1 METKRRR
8 QPALGRIRRVHMVG
22 IGGIGMSSIA
32 EVLLNRG
39 YRVTGSDLATS
50 DVTRHLEEL
59 GAVVH
64 QGHAAEQVDD
74 ADVVVYSSAIDP
86 SENPETLEAERRR
99 ISLIPRAEM
108 LGELMRMKFGVGVAG
123 THGKTTTTSMIGM
136 VTKDGGFDP
145 TVIVGGK
152 VTAFGSNAVT
162 GEGDIIVIEADEY
175 DRTFLRLTPSLAV
188 ITNIEEDH
196 LDIYDGL
203 GDIQDAFTMYANSVP
218 FFGAAI
224 LCLDDPNVQAIVGRI
239 ERRVLTYGTT
249 RQAEVRAQNVQRDGL
264 KTHFD
269 VALRGETLGTVTLHV
284 PGMHNVLNAL
294 AAVAVGIE
302 LDVPFTH
309 IRDGLATYDGVRRRF
324 QKIGE
329 AAGRVVL
336 DDYAHHPTEIIATLD
351 AASQG
356 FEDRRIVAVFQPHLY
371 SRTRDFADAF
381 ARSFFNADALVVTD
395 VYGSRETPID
405 NIDGSMLADRA
416 RRFGHRDVHYVPDK
430 ENLPEELESLT
441 DDGDVVL
448 MMGAGDI
455 WRYSRVFVD
464 RLSDTGKTKP
474 ASEQQPA

>member
-1 METKRRR
+1 
-8 QPALGRIRRVHMVG
+8 MVG

-39 YRVTGSDLATS
+39 YRVTGSDLVAS
-50 DVTRHLEEL
+50 DVTQHLEEI
-59 GAVVH
+59 GATVH
-64 QGHAAEQVDD
+64 QGHAAEQVGD

-86 SENPETLEAERRR
+86 TDNAETVEAERRR

-108 LGELMRMKFGVGVAG
+108 LGELMRMKFGVGIAG
-123 THGKTTTTSMIGM
+123 THGKTTTTSMVGM
-136 VTKDGGFDP
+136 VTKEGGFDP

-196 LDIYDGL
+196 LDIYDDL
-203 GDIQDAFTMYANSVP
+203 ADIQAAFTQYANGVP

-224 LCLDDPNVQAIVGRI
+224 LCLDDPHVQEIVGRI

-249 RQAEVRAQNVQRDGL
+249 RQAEVRAEAIQREGM
-264 KTHFD
+264 TTRFH
-269 VALRGETLGTVTLHV
+269 VAFRGEPMGEVALHV
-284 PGMHNVLNAL
+284 PGMHNVRNAL

-302 LDVPFTH
+302 LDIPFAQV
-309 IRDGLATYDGVRRRF
+309 RDGLAQYDGVRRRF
-324 QKIGE
+324 QIIGE
-329 AAGRVVL
+329 AQGRTVL

-356 FEDRRIVAVFQPHLY
+356 FADRRIVAVFQPHLY
-371 SRTRDFADAF
+371 SRTRDFQEDF
-381 ARSFFNADALVVTD
+381 ARSFFDTDLLVVTD
-395 VYGSRETPID
+395 VYGSREDPIEGV
-405 NIDGSMLADRA
+405 DGRLIANLAHQY
-416 RRFGHRDVHYVPDK
+416 GHRDVHHVPDK
-430 ENLPEELESLT
+430 EDLPDELYRLT
-441 DDGDVVL
+441 QEDDVVL

-455 WRYSRVFVD
+455 WRYSRAFVE
-464 RLSDTGKTKP
+464 RLAEPTEAAPNTDAP
-474 ASEQQPA
+474 A

>member
-1 METKRRR
+1 METERRR

-39 YRVTGSDLATS
+39 YRVSGSDLTRS

-64 QGHAAEQVDD
+64 EGHAAEQVGE

-86 SENPETLEAERRR
+86 SDNPETIEAEQRR

-123 THGKTTTTSMIGM
+123 THGKTTTTSMIGL

-203 GDIQDAFTMYANSVP
+203 DDIQDAFTQYANSVP

-249 RQAEVRAQNVQRDGL
+249 RQAEVRAINIRRDGL

-269 VALRGETLGTVTLHV
+269 VQFRGDALGTVTLNV
-284 PGMHNVLNAL
+284 PGMHNVRNAL
-294 AAVAVGIE
+294 AAVAVGVE
-302 LDVPFTH
+302 LDVPFDH
-309 IRDGLATYDGVRRRF
+309 IRDGLAAYDGVRRRF
-324 QKIGE
+324 QQIGDV
-329 AAGRVVL
+329 AGRVVL
-336 DDYAHHPTEIIATLD
+336 DDYAHHPTEIEATLD

-356 FEDRRIVAVFQPHLY
+356 FSDRRIVAVFQPHLY
-371 SRTRDFADAF
+371 SRTRDFQDGF
-381 ARSFFNADALVVTD
+381 ARAFFNADVLVVTD
-395 VYGSRETPID
+395 VYKAREAPIEGVSGEE
-405 NIDGSMLADRA
+405 IA
-416 RRFGHRDVHYVPDK
+416 RRAQNYGHRSVHYVPEK
-430 ENLPEELESLT
+430 EQLPEELAEIT
-441 DDGDVVL
+441 AEGDVVL

-455 WRYSRVFVD
+455 WRYSRDFVD
-464 RLSDTGKTKP
+464 RLTDLEPALSNSD
-474 ASEQQPA
+474 ASA

>member
-1 METKRRR
+1 
-8 QPALGRIRRVHMVG
+8 MVG

-39 YRVTGSDLATS
+39 YRVSGSDLATS
-50 DVTRHLEEL
+50 DVTAHLEDL
-59 GAVVH
+59 GAVIH
-64 QGHAAEQVDD
+64 EGHAAEQVGD

-86 SENPETLEAERRR
+86 EDNPETQEAERRR

-123 THGKTTTTSMIGM
+123 THGKTTTTSMIGF
-136 VTKDGGFDP
+136 VTQDGGFDP

-203 GDIQDAFTMYANSVP
+203 EDIQAAFAQYANSVP

-249 RQAEVRAQNVQRDGL
+249 RQAEVRAVKIERDGL

-269 VALRGETLGTVTLHV
+269 VQFRGDSMGTITLNV
-284 PGMHNVLNAL
+284 PGMHNVRNAL

-309 IRDGLATYDGVRRRF
+309 IRDGLAAYDGVRRRF
-324 QKIGE
+324 QQIGD

-336 DDYAHHPTEIIATLD
+336 DDYAHHPTEIEATLD

-356 FEDRRIVAVFQPHLY
+356 FPERRIVAVFQPHLY
-371 SRTRDFADAF
+371 SRTRDFRDDF
-381 ARSFFNADALVVTD
+381 ARSFFNADVLVVTD
-395 VYGSRETPID
+395 IYKSRETPIE
-405 NIDGSMLADRA
+405 GVSGESVASLARD
-416 RRFGHRDVHYVPDK
+416 FGHRNVHYVPEK
-430 ENLPEELESLT
+430 EALPDELMEISA
-441 DDGDVVL
+441 DGDVVL

-455 WRYSRVFVD
+455 WRYSRTFVE
-464 RLSDTGKTKP
+464 RLEEA
-474 ASEQQPA
+474 ASERNRAGHPA